1 MASLSASPDITS
13 SINLPNISKATE
25 DNGVLEFQVDNIDT
39 SIINAIRRTLLSD
52 IPCFV
57 FKTFPDSENEAII
70 HKNTCRFH
78 NEILKQ
84 RLGCIPIHIKD
95 LETPVDNLRVII
107 KVKNDTDSVR
117 YVTTND
123 FQIRDNTTG
132 KFLSDSEVSSI
143 FPPSGPPSNGFILFT
158 RLRPKISESI
168 PGEEV
173 DIESRISISTAKT
186 SGMYNMCSTAT
197 YMMTPDPVQQN
208 ANWGNL
214 RDTLESQGFTPAE
227 VERERQNW
235 FTHDAKRIVKENSF
249 IFKLESVGVYSNREL
264 IQKACDI
271 ITEKLETVQKLA
283 EQRVMEIITSK
294 TTMSNCYDLILKNYD
309 YTIGKILEYII
320 YTDYFKTNR
329 RINFA
334 GFIKEHPHDD
344 FSIIRIS
351 FINQVDPKNEINDM
365 IQYSCQV
372 AKRIFQHIRDF

>member
-173 DIESRISISTAKT
+173 DIESKISITTAKT

-208 ANWGNL
+208 AKWGNL

-227 VERERQNW
+227 VERQRQNW

-264 IQKACDI
+264 LQKACGI

-329 RINFA
+329 RVNFA